1 VTIHGDVEAGGGSR
15 GRYQST
21 RSRPA
26 KIQMMGEFQAEME
39 SSEDPITPDEQ
50 VKCWVRGSREDVVT
64 LSKKKFMQVGVGR

>member
-1 VTIHGDVEAGGGSR
+1 
-15 GRYQST
+15 
-21 RSRPA
+21 
-26 KIQMMGEFQAEME
+26 MMGEFQAEME